1 MLLSHFVENFKR
13 DPLIGNAI
21 GLYCIASVNL
31 SSQFQRQNFARC
43 GVAGSR
49 EVANIDRSVTPS
61 GAPSKAS
68 SFLSRAAMYHAN
80 NIQDMRLVACLVL
93 PPSVRNAP
101 SGPVLTR
108 LLQDVNPDDARPA
121 YALKGMTMA
130 VALEK
135 VYHKELDAM
144 PGVSRARTKFQ
155 EWFKTTQSSFENIK
169 LAMQSVGHGIYYD
182 FTKFSATAMP
192 EEFIGK
198 GRKLEGGLTLATTDH
213 GLRGSSRLSAN
224 EIRRTLQVGD
234 EVTEEDGT
242 TIRLTSDDI
251 EDVRT
256 STPRGLKILQ
266 LITDRGPATTG
277 TTQTAAP
284 QTTTTGTTTTGPA
297 APTTTA
303 APRTRARATP
313 TPTLRMT
320 RSQVAALRNAQTAEE
335 EKKRRRIARALAQLT
350 I

>member
-1 MLLSHFVENFKR
+1 MLGASTKR
-13 DPLIGNAI
+13 EKRAVGTCANPPFTRRQPRRRAPRLCPEGHDHGGSARKGLPQRIG
-21 GLYCIASVNL
+21 
-31 SSQFQRQNFARC
+31 R
-43 GVAGSR
+43 
-49 EVANIDRSVTPS
+49 
-61 GAPSKAS
+61 
-68 SFLSRAAMYHAN
+68 
-80 NIQDMRLVACLVL
+80 
-93 PPSVRNAP
+93 
-101 SGPVLTR
+101 
-108 LLQDVNPDDARPA
+108 DARRVQG
-121 YALKGMTMA
+121 K
-130 VALEK
+130 
-135 VYHKELDAM
+135 D
-144 PGVSRARTKFQ
+144 KFQ

-266 LITDRGPATTG
+266 LITDRGPATTD
-277 TTQTAAP
+277 TTQTTAP